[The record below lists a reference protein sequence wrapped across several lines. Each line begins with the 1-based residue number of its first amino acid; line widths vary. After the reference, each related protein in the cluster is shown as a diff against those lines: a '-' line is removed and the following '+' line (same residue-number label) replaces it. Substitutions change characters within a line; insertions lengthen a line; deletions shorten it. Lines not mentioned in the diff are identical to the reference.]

1 MKISKV
7 ALVSPF
13 VFACGTREGSMKS
26 RQFQIVSTLALV
38 MASTVAFI
46 AVSRPLAAQPI
57 PNIYNI
63 GNRFADKCLQPV
75 DGSTTAGAAIVLKP
89 CDNTAAQQWKSVAVK
104 FPYVHYVNQLSGM
117 CLDAR
122 GGATNRTPVQQ
133 WPCNNITNEN
143 WVPESP
149 KRTIMNPNGISSLIS
164 GVAGSYPAFCLDIPG
179 GQTAAGVAVQI
190 YSCNGTAAQNWF
202 VPGSIFP

>member
-1 MKISKV
+1 MLGIQ
-7 ALVSPF
+7 AARRATDTQHLQHRQPL
-13 VFACGTREGSMKS
+13 S

-133 WPCNNITNEN
+133 WPCDPAPVQGTPQRIPVRRSGTR
-143 WVPESP
+143 P
-149 KRTIMNPNGISSLIS
+149 KTHRS
-164 GVAGSYPAFCLDIPG
+164 
-179 GQTAAGVAVQI
+179 
-190 YSCNGTAAQNWF
+190 
-202 VPGSIFP
+202 

>member
-1 MKISKV
+1 MQMKISKV

-57 PNIYNI
+57 PNIYTI

-75 DGSTTAGAAIVLKP
+75 DGSTTAGAAIFLKP
-89 CDNTAAQQWKSVAVK
+89 WGTPTSPQLTSAA
-104 FPYVHYVNQLSGM
+104 VN
-117 CLDAR
+117 R
-122 GGATNRTPVQQ
+122 
-133 WPCNNITNEN
+133 
-143 WVPESP
+143 
-149 KRTIMNPNGISSLIS
+149 
-164 GVAGSYPAFCLDIPG
+164 
-179 GQTAAGVAVQI
+179 
-190 YSCNGTAAQNWF
+190 
-202 VPGSIFP
+202 